1 MPKAVS
7 LLKIRSFKSVDYTT
21 AETDVNQEVAVAATN
36 VDTQRYPG
44 ALVSSRGRVNLVNLS
59 QGSIASAYALAKFN
73 LTTSVRN
80 VIAAG
85 TTGATAQVIVG
96 YNLDTAVQFTVVNGT
111 YFSQGVGA
119 VQFGN
124 ILYTNGGQQIRYNA
138 GVYTAYP
145 WQNSVG
151 FAATISLTPSATG
164 GNMLAAT
171 YYYAMTTVTAYP
183 DGGTQESNPNQFAFA
198 TGATVQ
204 GDTYPAPVTTT
215 GTTSEVA
222 LSGGLSPWYGT
233 NADGSTYTTN
243 IYRIS
248 TNQPTWYLAGNA
260 NSGTVTGGASGT
272 YTDTASDNS
281 IATAQQLQYRYPAP
295 ATNAVIF
302 GHQDRMWVFNDFE
315 NATLTN
321 GLWQCQL
328 WFSDQGL
335 PWSFAADTNVIL
347 VGDNSDNYAGAVIAP
362 STLYAGVAG
371 SASIINDLPMAGVS
385 LSSVAILHKRR
396 STYILYGND
405 PSTYIALKMWDLG
418 CVASASATVCEDVD
432 CWLSEEGPQMTDGQT
447 RQYIGE
453 PMRELMAQWTPAQWA
468 LAVGWYA
475 DRTWFLS
482 FPQTTG
488 AGGVGYTLRYY
499 LPKSAWLPPLP
510 YATYAAYALPSETAP
525 SPAAQRF
532 NEVIAARGVFAASLT
547 ELDAWNA
554 ADGLD
559 LGAEIA
565 SLWQSPM
572 TDSGEPGLD
581 KEYQWI
587 VVNAP
592 VQTATLTATLTI
604 FTGVGA
610 TATASWVFDLSQGP
624 TLIATIGTGGAG
636 TVGSMAQL
644 KLTTTAGAANPVVVY
659 SVEVMG
665 SVQREYAAS
674 AAGVT

>member
-1 MPKAVS
+1 
-7 LLKIRSFKSVDYTT
+7 
-21 AETDVNQEVAVAATN
+21 
-36 VDTQRYPG
+36 
-44 ALVSSRGRVNLVNLS
+44 
-59 QGSIASAYALAKFN
+59 
-73 LTTSVRN
+73 VRN

-198 TGATVQ
+198 TGATTQ
-204 GDTYPAPVTTT
+204 GDTYPAGVTTT

-260 NSGTVTGGASGT
+260 NSGTVTGGALGT

-295 ATNAVIF
+295 VTGAVIF
-302 GHQDRMWVFNDFE
+302 GHQDRMWAFTDFE

-347 VGDNSDNYAGAVIAP
+347 VGDNSDNYAGAAV
-362 STLYAGVAG
+362 
-371 SASIINDLPMAGVS
+371 SASILNDAPMAGVS

-396 STYILYGND
+396 ATYILYGND

-418 CVASASATVCEDVD
+418 CVSGASATVCEDVD

-468 LAVGWYA
+468 MAVGWYA

-488 AGGVGYTLRYY
+488 AVNGYTLRYY

-510 YATYAAYALPSETAP
+510 YSTYVVSALPSESSAP
-525 SPAAQRF
+525 SALQRF
-532 NEVIAARGVFAASLT
+532 NEVIVAQNLGSVGAGPVLYAL
-547 ELDAWNA
+547 N
-554 ADGLD
+554 
-559 LGAEIA
+559 GAEGMDIGQPIV
-565 SLWQSPM
+565 SSWQSPT

-610 TATASWVFDLSQGP
+610 TATASWVFDLSKGP

-644 KLTTTAGAANPVVVY
+644 LLTTTAGAANPVVVY